1 MDKYWATRI
10 LNSVPDMLPHTLYL
24 LFSQFFLS
32 PRRNNDL
39 DFETPVLKEANKK
52 NHHKWDLLCACPG
65 K

>member
-32 PRRNNDL
+32 PHRNNDL

-52 NHHKWDLLCACPG
+52 NHHK
-65 K
+65 